1 MHHSGMALGLILTMR
16 CTSKL
21 IATTAA
27 VLLITGCA
35 SAVRYRSVDGTA
47 GAMDYGTKTWR
58 GIASYYHDTFE
69 GRLTASGEIFR
80 QNRLTAAHPFLPM
93 GTIVRVVNLQNGR
106 STVVRINDRGPHV
119 PGRII
124 DLSRAAAIELGI
136 VETGTAEVE
145 VSIVTG
151 AQ

>member
-1 MHHSGMALGLILTMR
+1 M
-16 CTSKL
+16 K
-21 IATTAA
+21 
-27 VLLITGCA
+27 
-35 SAVRYRSVDGTA
+35 
-47 GAMDYGTKTWR
+47 WR
-58 GIASYYHDTFE
+58 GIASYYHDNFE
-69 GRLTASGEIFR
+69 GRLTASGELFR

-124 DLSRAAAIELGI
+124 DLSRAAAMELGI
-136 VETGTAEVE
+136 VENGTVEVE
-145 VSIVTG
+145 VSIVAG

>member
-1 MHHSGMALGLILTMR
+1 MQR
-16 CTSKL
+16 TSRL
-21 IATTAA
+21 IAITAA
-27 VLLITGCA
+27 VLLFTGCA
-35 SAVRYRSVDGTA
+35 SAVRYRSVDSTR
-47 GAMDYGTKTWR
+47 GALDHVTMKWR
-58 GIASYYHDTFE
+58 GIASYYHDNFE
-69 GRLTASGEIFR
+69 GRLTASGELFR

-124 DLSRAAAIELGI
+124 DLSRAAAMELGI
-136 VETGTAEVE
+136 VENGTVEVE
-145 VSIVTG
+145 VSIVAG